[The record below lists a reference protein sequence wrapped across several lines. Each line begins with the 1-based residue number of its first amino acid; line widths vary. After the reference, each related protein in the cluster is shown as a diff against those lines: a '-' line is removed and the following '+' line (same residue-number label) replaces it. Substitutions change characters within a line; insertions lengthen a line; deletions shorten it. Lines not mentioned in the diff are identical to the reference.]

1 MKFYK
6 ENGTILEAISGEAN
20 LTELKS
26 RGVDASF
33 EKHVPVVKIDGDMV
47 VVTVGANIHP
57 MDPNHYIE
65 FIEIETKRGVQRK
78 NLKPGDTPVVTFKLV
93 NDEFVNAYAYCNLH
107 GLWDGK

>member
-1 MKFYK
+1 MKSSDLYI
-6 ENGTILEAISGEAN
+6 NA
-20 LTELKS
+20 LK
-26 RGVDASF
+26 R
-33 EKHVPVVKIDGDMV
+33 IINQ
-47 VVTVGANIHP
+47 GANIHYLKG
-57 MDPNHYIE
+57 DGEKAFISNHANSFYASRNPPIE